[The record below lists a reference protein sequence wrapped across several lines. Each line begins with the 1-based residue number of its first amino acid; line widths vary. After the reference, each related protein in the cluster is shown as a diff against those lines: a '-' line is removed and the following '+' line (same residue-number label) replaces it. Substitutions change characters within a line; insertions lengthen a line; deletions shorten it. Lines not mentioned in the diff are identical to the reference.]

1 MVLHVLEGRGDKVGG
16 IATNIGVHFYDML
29 AFVFGALRENAVH
42 HRTLDCA
49 SGYLE
54 FERARVRWFLSIN
67 ARDLPDAA
75 AAKKTYRSITVD
87 GEEIEFSEG
96 FTDLHILS
104 YQAILAGR
112 GFGLGDVRPSIEM
125 VSAIR
130 TKPVKTSVGEQHP
143 FFAKVLRDDRRY
155 ENGWPI

>member
-1 MVLHVLEGRGDKVGG
+1 
-16 IATNIGVHFYDML
+16 
-29 AFVFGALRENAVH
+29 VH
-42 HRTLDCA
+42 HRALDCS

-75 AAKKTYRSITVD
+75 AGKKTYRSITVD

-104 YQAILAGR
+104 YQAILDGR
-112 GFGLGDVRPSIEM
+112 GFGLKDVLPSIEM

-130 TKPVKTSVGEQHP
+130 TKPVKKSTGGQHP
-143 FFAKVLRDDRRY
+143 FIARVLRDERRY
-155 ENGWPI
+155 ENGWPV